1 MEESRILQ
9 LGELRSQRVKKL
21 STPQLLNFSTPRLRE
36 AAMKVPIDKLDIIVR
51 QDGLVL
57 TMYPLG
63 AALEQLLPQST
74 ALGVLRQLVEERQAE
89 RAPHGK
95 VQ

>member
-1 MEESRILQ
+1 
-9 LGELRSQRVKKL
+9 
-21 STPQLLNFSTPRLRE
+21 
-36 AAMKVPIDKLDIIVR
+36 
-51 QDGLVL
+51 
-57 TMYPLG
+57 MYPLG